1 MGYTGKLENLQFS
14 NCKIALKINLK
25 AALTKKMRLHVWGY
39 SQGKFLYLLTESGLT
54 MKYKIY
60 GNPKTKDIVA

>member
-39 SQGKFLYLLTESGLT
+39 SQGKFLYLLTEFGLT
-54 MKYKIY
+54 MK
-60 GNPKTKDIVA
+60 